1 MKICIVALYVTS
13 KQSTNG
19 IRMFF
24 RRITINN
31 LKNKA
36 TSCSVNPL
44 QFDHG
49 CLITGEF
56 YHPSKKNVYQLYTI
70 FFRRWKQ
77 KHSLS
82 HSMLTGFP

>member
-49 CLITGEF
+49 
-56 YHPSKKNVYQLYTI
+56 
-70 FFRRWKQ
+70 
-77 KHSLS
+77 
-82 HSMLTGFP
+82 